1 MGPTVTKSALKVS
14 MVKVAKNSVSVKMV
28 PLAIMWMGHV
38 CVLKDTLET
47 GMMFCIE
54 AL

>member
-1 MGPTVTKSALKVS
+1 MGLTVRKNARMVS
-14 MVKVAKNSVSVKMV
+14 MVKIAKNSVSVKMV